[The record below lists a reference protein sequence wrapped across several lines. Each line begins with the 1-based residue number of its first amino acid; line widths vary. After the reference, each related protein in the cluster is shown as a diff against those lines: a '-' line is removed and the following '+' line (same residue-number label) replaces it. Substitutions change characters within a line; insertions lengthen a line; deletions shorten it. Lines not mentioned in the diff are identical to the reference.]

1 MKEYEFK
8 VIINDK
14 ETFVV
19 LQAEDVQSALEMIV
33 DDEEVSKVLMIK
45 EIDGYLIQEWT
56 FGSDIQ
62 EMRRIKKD
70 TYYEKYFDKMEE
82 KDEIIH

>member
-70 TYYEKYFDKMEE
+70 AYYEKYFDKMEE

>member
-1 MKEYEFK
+1 M
-8 VIINDK
+8 IRN
-14 ETFVV
+14 FVV

-70 TYYEKYFDKMEE
+70 AYYEKYFDKMEE
-82 KDEIIH
+82 KDETIH